1 MSSRFNRLVSF
12 GPIVVDLINHVDRI
26 PPSGGDAKIFE
37 SVTMVGGTFNVESAA
52 ARLGLHTVFA
62 GTIGTGIYSDIV
74 TKALHD
80 DGVEMRGRI
89 LENVDIGLCI
99 TLVEP
104 NAERAFATYTA
115 ADAQLTIEQLTAVEV
130 GPTDLVYICG
140 YHLVWDGS
148 KQAIID
154 WVRGDYANGAA
165 IVFDPSSMIDYID
178 PEFLDLMRE
187 KAFIISCNAREYE
200 FYEPRVTDRAVYIKR
215 DGGNPVQ
222 MFECGDLKLTVDA
235 HPVANP
241 KDTTGAGDV
250 HTGALM
256 AGLAQ
261 GLNWRD
267 AIDLANR
274 AAAYSVTRTGGAW
287 GPTSAQLASL

>member
-1 MSSRFNRLVSF
+1 MTSRFNRLVSF

-26 PPSGGDAKIFE
+26 PPSGGDAKILE

-62 GTIGTGIYSDIV
+62 GSVGTGIYSDLV
-74 TKALHD
+74 TKALAQ
-80 DGVEMRGRI
+80 DGIEMRGRT
-89 LENVDIGLCI
+89 LENLDIGLCI

-104 NAERAFATYTA
+104 NAERAFATYTG
-115 ADAQLTIEQLTAVEV
+115 ADAQLTLEQLTAVEV

-148 KQAIID
+148 KKAIMD
-154 WVRGDYANGAA
+154 WVTGDHANGAA

-178 PEFLDLMRE
+178 TEFLDVMRD
-187 KAFIISCNAREYE
+187 KAFLISSNAREFD
-200 FYEPRVTDRAVYIKR
+200 FYQPRVTDRALYLRR
-215 DGGNPVQ
+215 DGGNPVTL
-222 MFECGDLKLTVDA
+222 FENGEAKLTVDA
-235 HPVANP
+235 HPVASP

-256 AGLAQ
+256 AGLAE
-261 GLNWRD
+261 GLGWRD

-287 GPTSAQLASL
+287 GPSRAQLASL

>member
-1 MSSRFNRLVSF
+1 MTSRFNRLVSF

-62 GTIGTGIYSDIV
+62 GTVGTGLYSDIV
-74 TKALHD
+74 TKALHE
-80 DGVEMRGRI
+80 DGIEMQGRT
-89 LENVDIGLCI
+89 LTNLDIGLCI

-104 NAERAFATYTA
+104 NAERAFATYTG
-115 ADAQLTIEQLTAVEV
+115 ADAVLTLEQLTAVEV

-178 PEFLDLMRE
+178 QEFLDLMRD
-187 KAFIISCNAREYE
+187 KAFLITSNAREFD
-200 FYEPRVTDRAVYIKR
+200 FYQPRISDRALYLRR
-215 DGGNPVQ
+215 DGRNPVTL
-222 MFECGDLKLTVDA
+222 FENRDAKLSVDA
-235 HPVANP
+235 HPVEHP
-241 KDTTGAGDV
+241 RDTTGAGDV

-261 GLNWRD
+261 GLGWRE
-267 AIDLANR
+267 AIDLANK
-274 AAAYSVTRTGGAW
+274 AAAYSVTKTGGAW
-287 GPTSAQLASL
+287 GPTAAQIASL